1 MATHLVSHTALNI
14 KPEPIPVKNHRMET
28 QDSLWLIAAA
38 MIIGFHQAV
47 FLLIQW
53 LWGFAVPA
61 FPYLC

>member
-47 FLLIQW
+47 FLLI
-53 LWGFAVPA
+53 
-61 FPYLC
+61 